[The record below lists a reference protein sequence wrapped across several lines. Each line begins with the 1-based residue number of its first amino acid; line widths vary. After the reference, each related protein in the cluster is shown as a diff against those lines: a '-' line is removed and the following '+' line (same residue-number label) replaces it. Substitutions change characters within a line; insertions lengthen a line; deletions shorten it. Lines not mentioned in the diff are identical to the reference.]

1 MLEQLLAF
9 RLGGELYGLEIA
21 HIQEV
26 VEAPPL
32 YTIPRAPAAM
42 PGALNFHGSILPV
55 LDLAAFLDFA
65 TGKRDARVLVL
76 SPAVAHLALA
86 VTALR
91 GVIPFAPESL
101 LPTREEQTRATCIRA
116 VLTQGR
122 EMINLLDLKTLLGRL
137 ESL

>member
-1 MLEQLLAF
+1 MEQLLAF

-55 LDLAAFLDFA
+55 LDLAAYLNFA
-65 TGKRDARVLVL
+65 TDKRDARVLVL

-91 GVIPFAPESL
+91 GVVSFAPETL
-101 LPTREEQTRATCIRA
+101 LPTREEQTRDTCIRA
-116 VLTQGR
+116 VLNQGGD
-122 EMINLLDLKTLLGRL
+122 MINLLDVKTLLGRL